1 MHPALLFLSSF
12 SVVFLLV
19 FQQMNVQMR
28 AFKLASATSVLITL
42 SQVVVFKG
50 LAFGGAVEVAAMA
63 VGGVL
68 GVNTSMLSHGKM
80 VKWYKERSKGAKDGT
95 KETTF

>member
-1 MHPALLFLSSF
+1 MHLIGLFLASF

-28 AFKLASATSVLITL
+28 AYRLASLKSVFITL

-50 LAFGGAVEVAAMA
+50 LVFGGVAEVAFMA
-63 VGGVL
+63 VGGVV
-68 GVNTSMLSHGKM
+68 GVNTSMAAHGKM
-80 VKWYKERSKGAKDGT
+80 VAWYKARIEAR
-95 KETTF
+95 

>member
-28 AFKLASATSVLITL
+28 SHKLASITSVFITL
-42 SQVVVFKG
+42 GQVVVFKG
-50 LAFGGAVEVAAMA
+50 LAFGGVTEVAAMA

-68 GVNTSMLSHGKM
+68 GVNVSMLTHGKM
-80 VKWYKERSKGAKDGT
+80 VSWYQRKTKSK
-95 KETTF
+95 